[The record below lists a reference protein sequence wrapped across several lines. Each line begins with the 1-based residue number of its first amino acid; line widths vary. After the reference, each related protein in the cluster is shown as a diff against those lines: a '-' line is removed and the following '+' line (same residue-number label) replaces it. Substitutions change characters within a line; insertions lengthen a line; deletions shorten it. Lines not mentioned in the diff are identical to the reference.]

1 MDRSGDERV
10 EVRCPHCERRWGIR
24 TRSLPA
30 TATKARCPGCGREF
44 NVAALGPSTRT
55 EPATPIEPS
64 RSADLHVRV
73 VNAPQVGRRRRWVT
87 GMITVTLFI
96 VAVVGI
102 AVLLLNTRDADQ
114 VESVG
119 APSVDPYGGGTVP
132 SVVVVDESAAQPEG
146 GSDPLQFALSDPSLR
161 LTVLESRR
169 VPEDVRPGVGF
180 VRGHVRND
188 TDRTIDRFEV
198 TCWLYPGDGSSPIA
212 ARSQVIR
219 WLAPDRRARFDAEW
233 HGLDPSRVRTH
244 RVDPTRQ
251 VTFAKEPIG
260 TLRLNHTFKVE
271 AEDGAWTGVVSGELI
286 NDATVNGNRAVTD
299 IRVVVSLFD
308 DEDRFLADCQSRPI
322 EATPLGPG
330 QVTPFRA
337 AWQGVMGSL
346 IDPERIEVRAV
357 GVLE

>member
-1 MDRSGDERV
+1 M
-10 EVRCPHCERRWGIR
+10 
-24 TRSLPA
+24 
-30 TATKARCPGCGREF
+30 
-44 NVAALGPSTRT
+44 
-55 EPATPIEPS
+55 
-64 RSADLHVRV
+64 RV
-73 VNAPQVGRRRRWVT
+73 VNAPPVGRRRRWVA

-96 VAVVGI
+96 VAVVGL
-102 AVLLLNTRDADQ
+102 AVLFLNLQNADP

-119 APSVDPYGGGTVP
+119 APPAEPQGEGTVP
-132 SVVVVDESAAQPEG
+132 SVVIVDESVG
-146 GSDPLQFALSDPSLR
+146 SSDPARFVLADPSLR

-169 VPEDVRPGVGF
+169 VAEDVRPGVGF

-219 WLAPDRRARFDAEW
+219 WLAPGRRARFDAEW

-251 VTFAKEPIG
+251 VTFADEPMG
-260 TLRLNHTFKVE
+260 MLRLQHTLKVE
-271 AEDGAWTGVVSGELI
+271 VEDGAWTGVVSGELL
-286 NDATVNGNRAVTD
+286 NNATVNGHRAVTD

-308 DEDRFLADCQSRPI
+308 DDDRFLADCQSPPI

-330 QVTPFRA
+330 QVTSFRA